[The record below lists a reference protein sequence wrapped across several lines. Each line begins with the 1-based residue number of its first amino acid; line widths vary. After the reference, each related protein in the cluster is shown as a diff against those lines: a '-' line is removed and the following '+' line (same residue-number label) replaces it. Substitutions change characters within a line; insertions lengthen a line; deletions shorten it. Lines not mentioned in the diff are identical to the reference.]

1 MFMMMNTRPSHMCCL
16 KGNLCVLHI
25 FIFMQINEDNVLDDD
40 DDDDDDDDEQVAVT
54 FGPMVTAT
62 ASAST
67 STPCSIGR
75 LASAPN
81 RMSFA

>member
-1 MFMMMNTRPSHMCCL
+1 MFMMINTRPSHMCCL

-25 FIFMQINEDNVLDDD
+25 FIFMQINDDNVL
-40 DDDDDDDDEQVAVT
+40 DDDDDDDEQVAVT